1 MKSNTEK
8 LLALLCLA
16 LSIALCISLLKIKTV
31 ERNMDILRDKYIELY
46 ERVEK

>member
-8 LLALLCLA
+8 LLTLLCLA
-16 LSIALCISLLKIKTV
+16 LSITLCISLLKIKTV
-31 ERNMDILRDKYIELY
+31 ERNMDALRDKYIELY